1 MDTVVFDTVIT
12 NNGEAYNAETGE
24 YEVSQRSEKFVLVP
38 PESER

>member
-24 YEVSQRSEKFVLVP
+24 CEVSQRSAKFVLVP